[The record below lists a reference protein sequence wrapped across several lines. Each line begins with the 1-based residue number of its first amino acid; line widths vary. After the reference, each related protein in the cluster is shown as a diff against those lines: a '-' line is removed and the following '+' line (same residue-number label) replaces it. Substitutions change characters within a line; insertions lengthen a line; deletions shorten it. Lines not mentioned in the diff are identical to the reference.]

1 VTLLATRDGRYDAVC
16 SLDFSVPFIY
26 YDTFALRDSS
36 GSKAVPQM
44 WPYFL
49 SSASR
54 EALEKNLPVPV
65 QSCWNGAVV
74 FKAAPFYAST
84 PLRFRGVSDSLA
96 RHHLEGSECCLIH
109 ADYRREDGEGVWLNP
124 NVRVGYNPEAYE
136 AVNPQHGDVWP
147 TWREKVK
154 GVWQNRLS
162 RFIVWPKRLSEKWQ
176 VKRRVRAWEAEKEEN
191 HEEALHCL
199 INEMQVLVENG
210 WQHV

>member
-1 VTLLATRDGRYDAVC
+1 LLATRDGHYDAVC
-16 SLDFSVPFIY
+16 SLDYSIPFIY

-54 EALEKNLPVPV
+54 EALKKNLPVPV
-65 QSCWNGAVV
+65 QSCWNGAVA
-74 FKAAPFYAST
+74 FKAEPFYASS

-109 ADYRREDGEGVWLNP
+109 ADYHRADSEGVWLNP
-124 NVRVGYNPEAYE
+124 NVRVGYNPGAYE
-136 AVNPQHGDVWP
+136 AVNPQYGGVWP

-154 GVWQNRLS
+154 GAWQNRLS
-162 RFIVWPKRLSEKWQ
+162 RWLVWPRRLSEKWQ
-176 VKRRVRAWEAEKEEN
+176 VKRKVRAWEAEQEEN